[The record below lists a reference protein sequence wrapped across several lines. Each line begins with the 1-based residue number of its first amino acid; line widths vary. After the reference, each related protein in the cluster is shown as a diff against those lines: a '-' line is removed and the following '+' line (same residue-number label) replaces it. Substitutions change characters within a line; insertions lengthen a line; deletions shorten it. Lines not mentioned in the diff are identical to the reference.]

1 MQSLVME
8 LDKYIVESENFSG
21 DKSKAIITISAIFPE
36 CESFKIGK
44 TGEALRDRLDQYDY
58 KEEYKF
64 KHIAPVYK
72 TKSKSLAS
80 KMEAELIDCFSN
92 HDKCENIKDG
102 DKSLKDK
109 MADADTYYVYVVWK

>member
-1 MQSLVME
+1 MD
-8 LDKYIVESENFSG
+8 LDKFIVESKNFSS
-21 DKSKAIITISAIFPE
+21 DKSKAVAAIAAIFPD

-44 TGEALRDRLDQYDY
+44 TGDTLNDRLDQYDY

-80 KMEAELIDCFSN
+80 RMEAELIDYFSDRN
-92 HDKCENIKDG
+92 KCENIKDG
-102 DKSLKDK
+102 EKSLKDK
-109 MADADTYYVYVVWK
+109 MADANTYYVYVVWK